1 MPVSYCCLFP
11 GATNG
16 SELRSRFAR
25 FENTKVHYLTSGKG
39 ERALIFVHGWAC
51 NAESWRGQSGSFP
64 SQRVIIIDLPG
75 HGESDKPH
83 VDYTIDYFARSIA
96 AVMAD
101 ARIKS
106 AVLIGHSM
114 GAPIVGHFYRLYP
127 EKTLG
132 LVIVDGA
139 MRPFLPREAMERLVI
154 QLRANYPAAAAQMI
168 DQMLTPVRDPRLRS
182 EIRAAMLS
190 TPDHVAISAMSGMAD
205 ENAYEPGPMKV
216 PVLAGLVKSHP
227 WPTDIEQFLRSLAPR
242 LELHMLDD
250 VSHFLMMGKPREFN
264 QALQAFL
271 SKNRLLEN

>member
-39 ERALIFVHGWAC
+39 ERALVCVHGWAC
-51 NAESWRGQSGSFP
+51 KAEALRGQSGSFP
-64 SQRVIIIDLPG
+64 SQRVITIDLPG

-168 DQMLTPVRDPRLRS
+168 DQILTPLRDPRLRS

-190 TPDHVAISAMSGMAD
+190 TPDPVSISAMSGMAD

-216 PVLAGLVKSHP
+216 PVLAGLANSHP
-227 WPTDIEQFLRSLAPR
+227 WPTDTEQFLRALAPR
-242 LELHMLDD
+242 LGVHMLDD
-250 VSHFLMMGKPREFN
+250 WSLFMMMGKPRGFH

-271 SKNRLLEN
+271 SKNPTLRD